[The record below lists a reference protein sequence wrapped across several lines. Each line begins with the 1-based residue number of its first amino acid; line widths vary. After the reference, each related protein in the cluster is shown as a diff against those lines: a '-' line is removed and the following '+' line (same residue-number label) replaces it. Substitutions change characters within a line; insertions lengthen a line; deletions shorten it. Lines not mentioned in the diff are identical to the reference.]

1 MRSMPIQKHGSC
13 SFTIMDSTVHV
24 SIGGIH
30 FSTAKTKH
38 NIRIFFYFSLPC
50 SSTCPM
56 STSRRW
62 MRYTLIMRSTKVRGN
77 DFGTKLEAIGKE
89 HSLRCV
95 MSVLVFAIASS
106 ILQVT
111 VLLSA
116 NVGFLAIQSVDT
128 SAEGPHR
135 SVAQIASYV
144 STLFSLGSYLIWW
157 ILSRQHPPGSQ
168 ASAADAVS
176 SIYPTTI
183 VCQLSAFSY
192 R

>member
-1 MRSMPIQKHGSC
+1 MPIQKRGRC
-13 SFTIMDSTVHV
+13 SFITMDSTVHAL
-24 SIGGIH
+24 IGEIH
-30 FSTAKTKH
+30 FSTTKTNH
-38 NIRIFFYFSLPC
+38 GTRIFFYSSLPC
-50 SSTCPM
+50 SSTCQM
-56 STSRRW
+56 SMLRKWMKYTS
-62 MRYTLIMRSTKVRGN
+62 IMRSTKARGN
-77 DFGTKLEAIGKE
+77 NFGTKLEAIGKGR
-89 HSLRCV
+89 SLQCV
-95 MSVLVFAIASS
+95 ILGLVFAVASS
-106 ILQVT
+106 VLQVT

-176 SIYPTTI
+176 SIYPTTTI
-183 VCQLSAFSY
+183 CQLSAFSC